1 MEVTCPICFDQY
13 NDKEKIPRILTCGH
27 TFCQNCLMDLRTSNI
42 LTCPTCRSYFSPD
55 VKQLIKNFTILDYLY
70 SEKHVSAQQEEEK
83 KEAEQQPA
91 EKYCL
96 KHPNKRTK
104 FFCENEQVNI
114 CSKCIVLEHKGHN
127 ISDMGESRLV

>member
-1 MEVTCPICFDQY
+1 
-13 NDKEKIPRILTCGH
+13 
-27 TFCQNCLMDLRTSNI
+27 MDLRTSNI

-70 SEKHVSAQQEEEK
+70 SERHVAAQQEEQK
-83 KEAEQQPA
+83 HEQEQMPT

-114 CSKCIVLEHKGHN
+114 CSKCIVIEHKGHN
-127 ISDMGESRLV
+127 ISDMGESRQVQVF